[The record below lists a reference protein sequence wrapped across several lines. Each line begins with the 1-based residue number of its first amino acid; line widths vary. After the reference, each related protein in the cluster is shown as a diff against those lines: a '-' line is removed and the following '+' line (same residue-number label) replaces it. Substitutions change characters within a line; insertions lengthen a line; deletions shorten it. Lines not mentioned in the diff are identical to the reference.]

1 MNNNIVYPRRVFIRR
16 FFKLLAKGAF
26 GLLSDLEIEGKENL
40 PSTGPLLVIAN
51 HFSFIDPV
59 AVLHALPYPI
69 EFVGGAEFPHAPGI
83 VKFLPE
89 FWGYYPVFRGTGSRF
104 ALRAAEEILNQN
116 GVLGI
121 MPEGG
126 SWAEVLRPA
135 RPGAA
140 YLASQTGAKVLPLGI
155 YGLNDIFPIKFGQ
168 RPKAVVRIGKPVG
181 PFTTTGRGRERREQ
195 LDQIGHEL
203 MKSIAAL
210 IPDQYR
216 GFLADDPA
224 IREAARGTEIY
235 PWENSV
241 EGEVDGE
248 VH

>member
-1 MNNNIVYPRRVFIRR
+1 MTEEIIYPRRVLIRR
-16 FFKLLAKGAF
+16 ICKLLAKGAF
-26 GLLSDLEIEGKENL
+26 GIVSDLEIIGKENL
-40 PSTGPLLVIAN
+40 PTTGPLLVIAN

-69 EFVGGAEFPHAPGI
+69 EYVGGAEMPHAPGI
-83 VKFLPE
+83 VKFLPKI
-89 FWGYYPVFRGTGSRF
+89 WGFYPVFRGTGSRF
-104 ALRAAEEILNQN
+104 ALRAAEEILNQS

-126 SWAEVLRPA
+126 AWAEVLRPA

-140 YLASQTGAKVLPLGI
+140 YLAAQTGARVLPLGI
-155 YGLNDIFPIKFGQ
+155 QGLNDIFPIKLGQ
-168 RPKAVVRIGKPVG
+168 RPKAVVKIGKPVG
-181 PFTTTGRGRERREQ
+181 PFTVSGRGRERRDQ
-195 LDQIGHEL
+195 LDQIGLEL

-224 IREAARGTEIY
+224 IRAAAKGTELY
-235 PWENSV
+235 PWENLV
-241 EGEVDGE
+241 EGEVEGE
-248 VH
+248 IH

>member
-1 MNNNIVYPRRVFIRR
+1 MTENIVYPRRVLIRR
-16 FFKLLAKGAF
+16 FCKLLAKGAF
-26 GLLSDLEIEGKENL
+26 GMLSDLRIEGKENL
-40 PSTGPLLVIAN
+40 PKTGPLLVIAN

-83 VKFLPE
+83 VKLIPDI
-89 FWGYYPVFRGTGSRF
+89 WGYYPVIRGTGSRY
-104 ALRAAEEILNQN
+104 ALRAAEEILKQE

-135 RPGAA
+135 RPGTA
-140 YLASQTGAKVLPLGI
+140 YLAAQTGAKVLPLGI
-155 YGLNDIFPIKFGQ
+155 HGLNDTFPIKFGQ
-168 RPKAVVRIGKPVG
+168 RPKAVIRIGKPVG

-224 IREAARGTEIY
+224 IREAARGTELY

-241 EGEVDGE
+241 EGEVEGE
-248 VH
+248 IH

>member
-1 MNNNIVYPRRVFIRR
+1 
-16 FFKLLAKGAF
+16 
-26 GLLSDLEIEGKENL
+26 
-40 PSTGPLLVIAN
+40 
-51 HFSFIDPV
+51 
-59 AVLHALPYPI
+59 
-69 EFVGGAEFPHAPGI
+69 
-83 VKFLPE
+83 
-89 FWGYYPVFRGTGSRF
+89 
-104 ALRAAEEILNQN
+104 
-116 GVLGI
+116 

-140 YLASQTGAKVLPLGI
+140 YLAAQTGVKVLPLGI
-155 YGLNDIFPIKFGQ
+155 HGLNDIFPLKIGH
-168 RPKAVVRIGKPVG
+168 RPKAVIRIGKPVG

-216 GFLADDPA
+216 GFLADDPV
-224 IREAARGTEIY
+224 IREAARGTELY

-241 EGEVDGE
+241 EGEVEGE
-248 VH
+248 IH